1 MGTRAEYA
9 TKPREQI
16 SQILREEPRFLT
28 AAEIHR
34 RLDLS
39 HAKVSLSTV
48 YRTLDHLLAK
58 GAVTSRVD
66 AEGEASFMHCEP
78 SSTSTITRSGPRKCG
93 RVEDVDCDSAEQ
105 FADSLRE
112 RHGFELDDHAM
123 EFFGRCSECR

>member
-16 SQILREEPRFLT
+16 SQILRDEPRFLS

-78 SSTSTITRSGPRKCG
+78 LRHHHHAICGKCG
-93 RVEDVDCDSAEQ
+93 RVEDVDCAAAEQ
-105 FADSLRE
+105 FAETLRE
-112 RHGFELDDHAM
+112 THGFQLDDHAM
-123 EFFGRCSECR
+123 EFFGRCRGCR